1 MKMQSVVTQIK
12 FWYTQIAHLFT
23 EAIKRARVGGNM
35 AKVTV
40 LALCVAPSSA
50 VVHPPSIN

>member
-1 MKMQSVVTQIK
+1 MQSVVTQIK

-40 LALCVAPSSA
+40 LALCIAPSSA